1 MTASFVPSCLST
13 TRALRLS
20 RRADFCATWLV
31 DSGGSPNTAVAYG
44 YDLRYLFEFL
54 AERELDRR

>member
-1 MTASFVPSCLST
+1 
-13 TRALRLS
+13 
-20 RRADFCATWLV
+20 LV